1 MNILILEDE
10 PVASAHLTVLLARHR
25 PDARVLGTLQTIREA
40 TDWFAADHP
49 VPDLVFSD
57 IELLDGNVFALYDTV
72 PVRCPIIFT
81 TAYDQFLLRAFQTS
95 GIAYLL
101 KPYDYQAF
109 VQALAKYETL
119 RGSLQTP
126 PNPDAGPPASVGPAV
141 AGGGSFSADVLA
153 QLRQALLPA
162 SHQYKQRFTVKMRQG
177 IHLLLANSIT
187 YLQADDSLVFAYDSA
202 GQRYPL
208 NGTLTEIEQQLDPA
222 RFFRI
227 NRSELIAID
236 QIERLEPYL
245 GDRLSIRLR
254 GVTVPFISSAAKTPD
269 LRKWLD
275 R

>member
-10 PVASAHLTVLLARHR
+10 HVASQHLTGLLTRHR
-25 PDARVLGTLQTIREA
+25 PDARVPATLQTIREA
-40 TDWFAADHP
+40 IDWFAADRP
-49 VPDLVFSD
+49 MPDLVFSD
-57 IELLDGNVFALYDTV
+57 IELLDGNVFTFYDMV

-81 TAYDQFLLRAFQTS
+81 TAYDQFLLRTFQTN

-109 VQALAKYETL
+109 VQAITKYETL
-119 RGSLQTP
+119 CDSLRLPGNVPGTGSLP
-126 PNPDAGPPASVGPAV
+126 
-141 AGGGSFSADVLA
+141 ADVLA
-153 QLRQALLPA
+153 QLRQALQPV
-162 SHQYKQRFTVKMRQG
+162 SNQYKQRFTVRMRQG
-177 IHLLLANSIT
+177 IYLLPASSIT
-187 YLQADDSLVFAYDSA
+187 YLQADDSLVFAYDDA

-236 QIERLEPYL
+236 QIDRLEPYL
-245 GDRLSIRLR
+245 GDRLAIRLR

-269 LRKWLD
+269 FRK
-275 R
+275 